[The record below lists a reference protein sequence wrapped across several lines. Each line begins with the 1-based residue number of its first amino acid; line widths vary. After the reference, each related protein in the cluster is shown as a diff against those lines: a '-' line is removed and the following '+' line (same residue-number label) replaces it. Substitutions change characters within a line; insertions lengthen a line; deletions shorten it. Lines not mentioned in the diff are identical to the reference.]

1 MDKFKAPEVHCT
13 CGHCHDE
20 KEEKHHHHHH
30 DECCEHE
37 HHHHDDCCEH
47 EHHHHDDCCCEHKH
61 HHDGLHADI
70 HCGCGHCHDDEDEH
84 EEKEESK
91 GLELGLLIGSAVLTL
106 VAFILHL
113 TIDINPI
120 ALGIMCGIATL
131 ACGYETF
138 IEGIKSLFKLKLDET
153 TLLAIAV
160 VAAFCLGEF
169 TEAAF
174 VTLLFQL
181 GEFLEDFAVK
191 KSQKSIESLAE
202 IRPDTAILVTPEGE
216 KEVPAEK
223 VPVGSTILVKPYER
237 IPLDGVICEGSSAID
252 TSTITGES
260 IPLDGVVGTDVMS
273 SMQNGESVI
282 KITTTKTADNSAASR
297 ILKMV
302 QDSQQ
307 NKGDSE
313 KFITRFARVYT
324 PIVVVIAI
332 LVAVIPTIFGGTF
345 SVWLYRALVCLVASC
360 PCAIVISVPLAFFA
374 GIGGASKRGI
384 MIKGGKYIESVA
396 KADCFVFDKTGT
408 LTNGKIKVTK
418 VTSYGEISEN
428 DILKFSATAE
438 EYSAHPIAQAI
449 KQKAKL
455 ENVETLKADDYQE
468 KAGNGVTAIIDGKN
482 YTVGHIGL
490 LSEEDKKKV
499 TDDTSVFLLIDG
511 KLVGGITVNDTIR
524 TETPKVL
531 KSLKEL
537 GAKDLVMLTG
547 DNKKKAESV
556 AKLTGITKL
565 FSNLLPNE
573 KVKHME
579 ELKKS
584 HKATVF
590 VGDGINDAPVI
601 ALADCGVAMG
611 LGSDAAI
618 EASDAVLSD
627 GTLKSLPTMV
637 KTSRR
642 IMNTIRAVIT
652 FALVVKALVIVLAI
666 FGIAP
671 MWLGVLSD
679 TGLSMIC
686 ILYAMRLLK
695 PKD

>member
-1 MDKFKAPEVHCT
+1 M
-13 CGHCHDE
+13 
-20 KEEKHHHHHH
+20 
-30 DECCEHE
+30 
-37 HHHHDDCCEH
+37 
-47 EHHHHDDCCCEHKH
+47 
-61 HHDGLHADI
+61 
-70 HCGCGHCHDDEDEH
+70 
-84 EEKEESK
+84 
-91 GLELGLLIGSAVLTL
+91 
-106 VAFILHL
+106 
-113 TIDINPI
+113 
-120 ALGIMCGIATL
+120 
-131 ACGYETF
+131 
-138 IEGIKSLFKLKLDET
+138 
-153 TLLAIAV
+153 
-160 VAAFCLGEF
+160 
-169 TEAAF
+169 
-174 VTLLFQL
+174 
-181 GEFLEDFAVK
+181 
-191 KSQKSIESLAE
+191 
-202 IRPDTAILVTPEGE
+202 
-216 KEVPAEK
+216 
-223 VPVGSTILVKPYER
+223 
-237 IPLDGVICEGSSAID
+237 
-252 TSTITGES
+252 
-260 IPLDGVVGTDVMS
+260 
-273 SMQNGESVI
+273 
-282 KITTTKTADNSAASR
+282 
-297 ILKMV
+297 
-302 QDSQQ
+302 
-307 NKGDSE
+307 
-313 KFITRFARVYT
+313 
-324 PIVVVIAI
+324 
-332 LVAVIPTIFGGTF
+332 
-345 SVWLYRALVCLVASC
+345 
-360 PCAIVISVPLAFFA
+360 
-374 GIGGASKRGI
+374 
-384 MIKGGKYIESVA
+384 
-396 KADCFVFDKTGT
+396 T

-428 DILKFSATAE
+428 DILKYCATAE

>member
-30 DECCEHE
+30 D
-37 HHHHDDCCEH
+37 
-47 EHHHHDDCCCEHKH
+47 DCCCEHEH

-84 EEKEESK
+84 EEKEENK

-113 TIDINPI
+113 TIDLNPI

-216 KEVPAEK
+216 KEVPADK

-237 IPLDGVICEGSSAID
+237 IPLDGVICEGTSAID

-273 SMQNGESVI
+273 SMQNGEGVI

-324 PIVVVIAI
+324 PIVVIIAI

-531 KSLKEL
+531 KNLKEL

-611 LGSDAAI
+611 LGSDA
-618 EASDAVLSD
+618 VLSD

>member
-1 MDKFKAPEVHCT
+1 MNKKQKKMLT
-13 CGHCHDE
+13 R
-20 KEEKHHHHHH
+20 
-30 DECCEHE
+30 
-37 HHHHDDCCEH
+37 
-47 EHHHHDDCCCEHKH
+47 
-61 HHDGLHADI
+61 I
-70 HCGCGHCHDDEDEH
+70 
-84 EEKEESK
+84 
-91 GLELGLLIGSAVLTL
+91 LIAAIMVAALSLVPVQGYLRAVLYMIPYL
-106 VAFILHL
+106 VIGYDILL
-113 TIDINPI
+113 K
-120 ALGIMCGIATL
+120 AWKGIRNRQVFDENFLMAVATV
-131 ACGYETF
+131 G
-138 IEGIKSLFKLKLDET
+138 
-153 TLLAIAV
+153 AI
-160 VAAFCLGEF
+160 CLGDFKEGTAVMLF
-169 TEAAF
+169 YQIGE
-174 VTLLFQL
+174 LFQSY
-181 GEFLEDFAVK
+181 AVG
-191 KSQKSIESLAE
+191 KSRRNISELMD
-202 IRPDTAILVTPEGE
+202 IRPDYANVERNGSLE
-216 KEVPAEK
+216 KVDPDEVEIGSIIVVQPGEK
-223 VPVGSTILVKPYER
+223 VPI
-237 IPLDGVICEGSSAID
+237 DGIITEGKTTLNTSAL
-252 TSTITGES
+252 TGES
-260 IPLDGVVGTDVMS
+260 LPRDAKEGDEIISGCINMTGVLKIRTTREF
-273 SMQNGESVI
+273 GESTVS
-282 KITTTKTADNSAASR
+282 KILDLVENSSSR
-297 ILKMV
+297 K
-302 QDSQQ
+302 SR
-307 NKGDSE
+307 SE
-313 KFITRFARVYT
+313 NFISKFARYYT
-324 PIVVVIAI
+324 PVVCYSALALAI
-332 LVAVIPTIFGGTF
+332 LPPLVRLMFMGLDPQWGDWV
-345 SVWLYRALVCLVASC
+345 YRALTFLVISC
-360 PCAIVISVPLAFFA
+360 PCALVISIPLSFFA
-374 GIGGASKRGI
+374 GIGGASNAGVLV
-384 MIKGGKYIESVA
+384 KGSNYMETLAQTRYV
-396 KADCFVFDKTGT
+396 VFDKTGT

-418 VTSYGEISEN
+418 VTSYGEMSEN

-490 LSEEDKKKV
+490 LSEEDKKKI

-531 KSLKEL
+531 KNLKEL

>member
-1 MDKFKAPEVHCT
+1 MDKFKAPDVHCT

-30 DECCEHE
+30 E
-37 HHHHDDCCEH
+37 DCCEH
-47 EHHHHDDCCCEHKH
+47 EHHHNE
-61 HHDGLHADI
+61 LHADI

-113 TIDINPI
+113 TIDLNPI
-120 ALGIMCGIATL
+120 SLGIMCGIATL

-191 KSQKSIESLAE
+191 KSQRSIESLAE

-216 KEVPAEK
+216 KEVPADK

-237 IPLDGVICEGSSAID
+237 
-252 TSTITGES
+252 

-428 DILKFSATAE
+428 YILKYCATAE

>member
-1 MDKFKAPEVHCT
+1 
-13 CGHCHDE
+13 
-20 KEEKHHHHHH
+20 
-30 DECCEHE
+30 
-37 HHHHDDCCEH
+37 
-47 EHHHHDDCCCEHKH
+47 
-61 HHDGLHADI
+61 
-70 HCGCGHCHDDEDEH
+70 
-84 EEKEESK
+84 
-91 GLELGLLIGSAVLTL
+91 
-106 VAFILHL
+106 
-113 TIDINPI
+113 
-120 ALGIMCGIATL
+120 
-131 ACGYETF
+131 
-138 IEGIKSLFKLKLDET
+138 
-153 TLLAIAV
+153 
-160 VAAFCLGEF
+160 
-169 TEAAF
+169 
-174 VTLLFQL
+174 
-181 GEFLEDFAVK
+181 
-191 KSQKSIESLAE
+191 
-202 IRPDTAILVTPEGE
+202 
-216 KEVPAEK
+216 
-223 VPVGSTILVKPYER
+223 
-237 IPLDGVICEGSSAID
+237 
-252 TSTITGES
+252 
-260 IPLDGVVGTDVMS
+260 MS

>member
-37 HHHHDDCCEH
+37 HHHHDDCCCEH
-47 EHHHHDDCCCEHKH
+47 EHHHDR
-61 HHDGLHADI
+61 LHADI

-113 TIDINPI
+113 TIDLNPI

-216 KEVPAEK
+216 KEVPADK

-418 VTSYGEISEN
+418 VTSYGEMSEN

-455 ENVETLKADDYQE
+455 EKVETLKADDYQE
-468 KAGNGVTAIIDGKN
+468 KAGNGVTAIIDGKS

-490 LSEEDKKKV
+490 LSEEDKKKI

-531 KSLKEL
+531 KNLKEL

-590 VGDGINDAPVI
+590 VGDGINDSPALSAADVGI

>member
-1 MDKFKAPEVHCT
+1 MDKFKAPDVHCT

-30 DECCEHE
+30 DECCEHDHD
-37 HHHHDDCCEH
+37 HHEYCCEH
-47 EHHHHDDCCCEHKH
+47 EHHHNE
-61 HHDGLHADI
+61 LHADI

-113 TIDINPI
+113 TIDLNPI

-191 KSQKSIESLAE
+191 KSQRSIESLAE

-216 KEVPAEK
+216 KEVPADK
-223 VPVGSTILVKPYER
+223 VPIGSTILVKPYER

-313 KFITRFARVYT
+313 KFITRVYT

-418 VTSYGEISEN
+418 VTSYGEMSEN

-482 YTVGHIGL
+482 YTIGHIGL
-490 LSEEDKKKV
+490 LSKEDKKKV

>member
-1 MDKFKAPEVHCT
+1 M
-13 CGHCHDE
+13 
-20 KEEKHHHHHH
+20 
-30 DECCEHE
+30 
-37 HHHHDDCCEH
+37 
-47 EHHHHDDCCCEHKH
+47 
-61 HHDGLHADI
+61 
-70 HCGCGHCHDDEDEH
+70 
-84 EEKEESK
+84 
-91 GLELGLLIGSAVLTL
+91 
-106 VAFILHL
+106 
-113 TIDINPI
+113 
-120 ALGIMCGIATL
+120 
-131 ACGYETF
+131 
-138 IEGIKSLFKLKLDET
+138 
-153 TLLAIAV
+153 
-160 VAAFCLGEF
+160 
-169 TEAAF
+169 
-174 VTLLFQL
+174 LLF
-181 GEFLEDFAVK
+181 
-191 KSQKSIESLAE
+191 
-202 IRPDTAILVTPEGE
+202 
-216 KEVPAEK
+216 
-223 VPVGSTILVKPYER
+223 
-237 IPLDGVICEGSSAID
+237 
-252 TSTITGES
+252 
-260 IPLDGVVGTDVMS
+260 
-273 SMQNGESVI
+273 
-282 KITTTKTADNSAASR
+282 
-297 ILKMV
+297 
-302 QDSQQ
+302 
-307 NKGDSE
+307 
-313 KFITRFARVYT
+313 
-324 PIVVVIAI
+324 
-332 LVAVIPTIFGGTF
+332 
-345 SVWLYRALVCLVASC
+345 
-360 PCAIVISVPLAFFA
+360 ISVPLAFFA

-418 VTSYGEISEN
+418 VTSYGEMSEN

-490 LSEEDKKKV
+490 LSEEDKKKI

-531 KSLKEL
+531 KNLKEL